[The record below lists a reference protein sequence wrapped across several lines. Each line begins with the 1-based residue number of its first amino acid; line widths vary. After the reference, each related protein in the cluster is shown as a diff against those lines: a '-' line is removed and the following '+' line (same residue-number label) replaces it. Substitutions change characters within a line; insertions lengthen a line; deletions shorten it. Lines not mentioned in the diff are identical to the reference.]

1 MKISADM
8 PLEPILD
15 RMGAQG
21 TSLNEAE
28 AMRRVLAG
36 QYAGQEVTALSEEQW
51 LQAVGQMELVK
62 ETGDEGMR

>member
-21 TSLNEAE
+21 TSLAEAE
-28 AMRRVLAG
+28 AMRTVLAG
-36 QYAGQEVTALSEEQW
+36 QYTGQEVTALSEEQW
-51 LQAVGQMELVK
+51 LGALGQMELIK
-62 ETGDEGMR
+62 DTGNEGMR

>member
-21 TSLNEAE
+21 TSLAEAE
-28 AMRRVLAG
+28 AMRTVLAG
-36 QYAGQEVTALSEEQW
+36 QYAGQEIAALSEAQW
-51 LQAVGQMELVK
+51 LGALGQMELVK
-62 ETGDEGMR
+62 NTGNEGMR